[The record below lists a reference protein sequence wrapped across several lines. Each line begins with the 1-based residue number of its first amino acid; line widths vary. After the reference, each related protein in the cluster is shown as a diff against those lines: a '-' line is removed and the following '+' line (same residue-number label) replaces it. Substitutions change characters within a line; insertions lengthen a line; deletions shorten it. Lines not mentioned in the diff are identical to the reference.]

1 MVLNQFLFLILLSI
15 VFETGGREMKNH
27 GFRTIIFHVQIFQ
40 IFWNLDIDFG
50 INLNPS
56 GLQKKSEMEIT
67 SKVSLKLT
75 SKISAGLSTLDT
87 AHMPIDISST

>member
-1 MVLNQFLFLILLSI
+1 MFWILLSI

-27 GFRTIIFHVQIFQ
+27 RFKAIIFHVQIFQ

-67 SKVSLKLT
+67 SKVSICYQLFLKLVEG
-75 SKISAGLSTLDT
+75 K
-87 AHMPIDISST
+87 